1 MPSNDPNI
9 NPKTPAKPKSKP
21 TPATQKHP
29 KLYHN
34 PLTLLRAYR
43 DVRLSLRLSME
54 QHQYDFE
61 QEYGM
66 TITEYLD
73 DIYAAGAE
81 FTGTKLEHHANTMKR
96 TAEMLKLIDKSVNF
110 IKEHNEGGEFCY
122 WILYY
127 TYLSPQKLKNSEE
140 IVKKIEAHIPYVT
153 RDNYFNYRKKAIK
166 LFGATLW
173 GFAARDELQALD
185 SFVDDGRGG

>member
-1 MPSNDPNI
+1 
-9 NPKTPAKPKSKP
+9 
-21 TPATQKHP
+21 
-29 KLYHN
+29 
-34 PLTLLRAYR
+34 
-43 DVRLSLRLSME
+43 ME

-96 TAEMLKLIDKSVNF
+96 TAEMLRLVDKSVHL
-110 IKEHNEGGEFCY
+110 IKEHNDNEGESYY

-127 TYLSPQKLKNSEE
+127 NFLSARQLDNIEE
-140 IVKKIEAHIPYVT
+140 IIQAVQAHLPYVT
-153 RDNYFNYRKKAIK
+153 RDNYFDRRNRALNMFASI
-166 LFGATLW
+166 LW
-173 GFAARDELQALD
+173 GFTER
-185 SFVDDGRGG
+185 SGV